1 MLVLRIFEW
10 AKRSTFPEHPDF
22 RVFAF
27 LERPMNAPC
36 PFDAEQLTFAGSP
49 VEQARCLLRF
59 VKRAGEVGD
68 TPATLPQSLANML
81 SDPLNLGIT
90 KARLRS
96 YLQKMG
102 IPESTVGGSVT
113 DRVCHA
119 DDDNPSAPLARYFV
133 IHDTS
138 FKLAKG
144 QTFDFSL
151 INGANWS
158 GNQLSRLPRG
168 RTHIYIT
175 RLGQTLT
182 DVDYQTPWRAT
193 QFELRPKHTHYKGLF
208 LHHELVQPRM
218 GPGKSDVGAPD
229 PGFTPEQY
237 ARLALQYVIASV
249 RRSNWMVPAFHCVL
263 DLHVGD
269 HDDPQHFNLAA
280 WGAAI
285 EKMVADVRAEDGGV
299 QRTIMASLAAP
310 DNFSTPAAQSRT
322 KNGKGGSKTS
332 GLQGKIRAPAPG
344 VEVIDA
350 TETLTAFRDGKS
362 FGPAK
367 SARQTRTK
375 SAGATVIEQ
384 PEYCWGTRSLP
395 NAELVD
401 TSPGLDGGGAFSGK
415 ATFFSKGDTED
426 EGTGSAIFGTVQTD
440 SSVFGISL
448 KKARLLELGLAIE
461 QKGVLHPTD
470 KGLRAVVE
478 VFFPSTGRLAR
489 LPLVDVGPGNT
500 GAARTAVADLTVAAA
515 AFLQGLTEKDI
526 KKLDNIVVQA
536 RVTA

>member
-1 MLVLRIFEW
+1 
-10 AKRSTFPEHPDF
+10 
-22 RVFAF
+22 
-27 LERPMNAPC
+27 MNAPC
-36 PFDAEQLTFAGSP
+36 PFDAEQLTFTGSP
-49 VEQARCLLRF
+49 VEQARCLVRF
-59 VKRAGEVGD
+59 VKRAGAVDD
-68 TPATLPQSLANML
+68 TPANLPQRLVDLL

-90 KARLRS
+90 KTRLRS
-96 YLQKMG
+96 YLQKQG

-113 DRVCHA
+113 DRICHA

-138 FKLAKG
+138 FKLARG
-144 QTFDFSL
+144 QTFDPSF
-151 INGANWS
+151 INSANWS
-158 GNQLSRLPRG
+158 FNQLSALPRG

-193 QFELRPKHTHYKGLF
+193 QFELKPKHTHYKGLF

-218 GPGKSDVGAPD
+218 GKGKSDVEAPD
-229 PGFTPEQY
+229 PGFTQDQY

-249 RRSNWMVPAFHCVL
+249 RRGNWMVPAFHCVL

-269 HDDPQHFNLAA
+269 HDDPQHFDLAA
-280 WGAAI
+280 WGAAL
-285 EKMVADVRAEDGGV
+285 ERMVADVRAEDGGV
-299 QRTIMASLAAP
+299 QRMVMASLAAA
-310 DNFSTPAAQSRT
+310 DDFSTPAAQSRT

-332 GLQGKIRAPAPG
+332 GLQGKVRAPAPG

-350 TETLTAFRDGKS
+350 TETLTAFREGKS
-362 FGPAK
+362 LGPAK
-367 SARQTRTK
+367 TARQIRTK
-375 SAGATVIEQ
+375 AAGTTVIEQ
-384 PEYCWGTRSLP
+384 TDYCWGTRSLP

-401 TSPGLDGGGAFSGK
+401 TSPGLDGGGDAFNGK
-415 ATFFSKGDTED
+415 ATFFGKGDTED
-426 EGTGSAIFGTVQTD
+426 EGTGSSIFGTVQTD

-448 KKARLLELGLAIE
+448 KKTRLLELGLAIE

-478 VFFPSTGRLAR
+478 VFFPGTGRLAR
-489 LPLVDVGPGNT
+489 LPLVDVGPGNK

-515 AFLQGLTEKDI
+515 AFLQKLTEQDI
-526 KKLDNIVVQA
+526 KKLDNIAVQA
-536 RVTA
+536 RVIA